1 MRQKESGRRLFLFGG
16 LAAGVLTFGGP
27 SAKAQG
33 GEPLS
38 TGGLTFR
45 DFGTADN
52 GASFSRG
59 QQGIGGGTTGAGRSP
74 STKLIG
80 VDNNALSA
88 RVLFQSI
95 KVEMTLPMGWQVTE
109 DWERGLAFS
118 VDKRYR
124 MVVWRVDFEFEG
136 VKDAEHYAATKTG
149 SIKARRPG
157 VQAQARKLSDGSL
170 LVVYEN
176 VPKAQ
181 GDSEPRTVFDLV
193 IPNPTNPKTGV
204 LLTLGVPVN
213 DATRGL
219 GLMALLKQSMRIDWQ
234 FILTKP
240 Q

>member
-1 MRQKESGRRLFLFGG
+1 MESGRRLFLFAG
-16 LAAGVLTFGGP
+16 LAAGTVSFGGL
-27 SAKAQG
+27 SAKAQS

-38 TGGLTFR
+38 SGGLAFR
-45 DFGTADN
+45 DFGKADN
-52 GASFSRG
+52 GASFSHG
-59 QQGIGGGTTGAGRSP
+59 QQSVGGGTTGAGRST
-74 STKLIG
+74 STRLIS
-80 VDNNALSA
+80 VDNNTLSA
-88 RVLFQSI
+88 RVQFQSI
-95 KVEMTLPMGWQVTE
+95 KVEMTLPMGWQATE
-109 DWERGLAFS
+109 DWERGLAYS
-118 VDKRYR
+118 IDKRYR

-136 VKDAEHYAATKTG
+136 VKDAEHYAATKAG

-193 IPNPTNPKTGV
+193 VPSPRNSKAGV
-204 LLTLGVPVN
+204 LLTLGVPAS

-219 GLMALLKQSMRIDWQ
+219 GLLALLKQNMRIDWQ
-234 FILTKP
+234 FVLSKP